1 MHISAA
7 GVSGPDRGLL
17 GIGLNRQ
24 PVMLLNPQIL
34 DGMSGLP
41 EGTQQL
47 WLPKLFLP
55 LFQPYQQGL
64 PPLRMAGSHGQDP
77 TFQR

>member
-24 PVMLLNPQIL
+24 PVVLLNPQIL
-34 DGMSGLP
+34 YGMTGLP

-47 WLPKLFLP
+47 RLGVK
-55 LFQPYQQGL
+55 QGL

>member
-41 EGTQQL
+41 EGIQQL
-47 WLPKLFLP
+47 WL
-55 LFQPYQQGL
+55 GV
-64 PPLRMAGSHGQDP
+64 
-77 TFQR
+77 